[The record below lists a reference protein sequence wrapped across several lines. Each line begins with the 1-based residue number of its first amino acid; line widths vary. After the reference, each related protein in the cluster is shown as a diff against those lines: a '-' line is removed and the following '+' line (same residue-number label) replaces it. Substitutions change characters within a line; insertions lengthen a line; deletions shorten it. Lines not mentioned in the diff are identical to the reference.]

1 MNSTEDL
8 ISEYRVYVVD
18 GEIRAI
24 CHYKGPE
31 DTRSWKKKMEVFWG
45 DVVLFWGKRLFRSI
59 FVAGAQSSHIDK
71 IRWVS
76 PHLK

>member
-31 DTRSWKKKMEVFWG
+31 DARSWKKKMEVFSLVFQIPG
-45 DVVLFWGKRLFRSI
+45 E
-59 FVAGAQSSHIDK
+59 
-71 IRWVS
+71 
-76 PHLK
+76 